1 MDFELTTFTKIHLN
15 FIYKLLELVSTT
27 TVISSMLSRAKESRI
42 VVNVILTKRNIVSRT
57 TVIIDKVITS
67 MINRTIV
74 IRILVIRTIVIGA
87 VVIGTIVIRTIV
99 H

>member
-1 MDFELTTFTKIHLN
+1 LN
-15 FIYKLLELVSTT
+15 FIYKLLELASTT

-42 VVNVILTKRNIVSRT
+42 VVNVIITKRNIISRT

-74 IRILVIRTIVIGA
+74 IRILVIIWKTSWLFE
-87 VVIGTIVIRTIV
+87 
-99 H
+99 